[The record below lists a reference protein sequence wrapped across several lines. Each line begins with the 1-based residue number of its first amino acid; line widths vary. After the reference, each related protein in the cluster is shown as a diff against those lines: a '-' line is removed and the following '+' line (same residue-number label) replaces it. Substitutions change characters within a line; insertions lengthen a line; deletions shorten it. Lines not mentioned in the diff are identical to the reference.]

1 MRMPSKSER
10 QRRAMEAA
18 KSGRSTIGIPQ
29 GVAREFVK
37 ADRAK
42 ARSKRTSRRGRRG

>member
-1 MRMPSKSER
+1 MPSVSEK

-18 KSGRSTIGIPQ
+18 AAGRGTLGIPKS
-29 GVAREFVK
+29 VAEEYVK

-42 ARSKRTSRRGRRG
+42 ARKRMGKPMRKQR